1 MKYLLDT
8 CILSE
13 LIKKNPANN
22 LIKWL
27 STQDENRLFI
37 SVLTIGEIHKGIEKL
52 PGSKKKNKLHHW
64 VNHDLKERFYNR
76 ILDFD
81 LQTATTWGKIQAY
94 SEIQGKSM
102 PVIDGL
108 IAATGIRYDL
118 TVVTRNIK
126 DMEISGVP
134 LLNPWSNMQ
143 DNNLQKRR

>member
-13 LIKKNPANN
+13 LTKKNPSNT
-22 LIKWL
+22 LINWL
-27 STQDENRLFI
+27 SAQDESRLFI

-52 PGSKKKNKLHHW
+52 PDSAKKNTLHHW

-76 ILDFD
+76 ILDLD
-81 LQTATTWGKIQAY
+81 LQTATTWGRIQAY
-94 SEIQGKSM
+94 SEIQGRSM

-118 TVVTRNIK
+118 TVVTGNIK
-126 DMEISGVP
+126 DMQISGVS
-134 LLNPWSNMQ
+134 LLNPWG
-143 DNNLQKRR
+143 